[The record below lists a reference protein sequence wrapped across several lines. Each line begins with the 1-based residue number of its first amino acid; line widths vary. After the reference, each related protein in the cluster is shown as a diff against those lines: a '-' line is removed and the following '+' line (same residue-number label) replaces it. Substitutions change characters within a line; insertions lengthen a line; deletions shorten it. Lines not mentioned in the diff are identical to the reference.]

1 MYNPVDL
8 NKKKAGAL
16 VIHCADP
23 RFQAAYRSVTDGL
36 RVYHD
41 LLAVPGASKA
51 VVDNLSII
59 DYIKLLASF
68 HHFETIHILDHVDC
82 GAFGPVDNE
91 LSEHAKMLAE
101 ATRKINRAMPKL
113 KVIPHLLDERQELT
127 VEV

>member
-8 NKKKAGAL
+8 NKKKADSL

-23 RFQAAYRSVTDGL
+23 RFQAAFRSVTGGL
-36 RVYHD
+36 EIYYD

-51 VVDNLSII
+51 VVNNPSII

-68 HHFETIHILDHVDC
+68 HHFETIHVLDHVEC
-82 GAFGPVDNE
+82 GAFGPVNDE

-101 ATRKINRAMPKL
+101 AAREINKVMPKL
-113 KVIPHLLDERQELT
+113 TVVPHLLGETHELT